1 MSNLQKLKDLAVSDS
16 GFVFDP
22 YTGSTFSVNAAGRQ
36 ILKGLAEEL
45 EREAIVASLTES
57 FEVEG
62 ADLNRDLDE
71 FIHLLRDSGLVS
83 QDFSL

>member
-22 YTGSTFSVNAAGRQ
+22 YSGSTFSVNAAGQR
-36 ILKGLAEEL
+36 ILKGLSEGL
-45 EREAIVASLTES
+45 DREAIVAALTES
-57 FEVEG
+57 FEIQA
-62 ADLNRDLDE
+62 ADLHRDVDE
-71 FIHLLRDSGLVS
+71 FIHLLRENGLVS